1 MQNAKDPRVAVVT
14 GGGTGV
20 GAAVA
25 RALASTGWSTIIC
38 GRRPE
43 ILEEVA
49 AGFDEPGLTARVDVS
64 DPSDVD
70 RLFSL
75 AATTFGRVDLLFN
88 NAGIGAPPLPI
99 EELPVDAWREVV
111 DTNLTGSWL
120 CARAAFA
127 QMKRQLPAGG
137 RIINNG
143 SVSAQTPRPFSSPY
157 TATKHAITGLTKAL
171 ALEGRV
177 HGITVGQIDI
187 GNALTPLTAAMPEG
201 VLQADG
207 TIEVES
213 TMDVEEVAKA
223 VLMMAE
229 LPPEA
234 NVLTMTVMAN
244 GMPLVGRG

>member
-25 RALASTGWSTIIC
+25 GALASTGWSTIIC
-38 GRRPE
+38 GRRLE

-49 AGFDEPGLTARVDVS
+49 AGFDEPGLTVRVDVS
-64 DPSDVD
+64 DPADVD

-75 AATTFGRVDLLFN
+75 AAKTFGRVDLLFN

-187 GNALTPLTAAMPEG
+187 GNALTPLTSAMTEG